1 MHVWVLLQTLRFVQ
15 VPAEENALVVVP
27 ADAAERLGGAAG
39 LLLAEVHVAHALGPG
54 ALPREVGRR
63 EEHRGRCSAGLHG
76 LAHGLQSHP
85 EEPPLRLLLPNVH
98 RAMLDLLKDRLP
110 PEDVALSSPP
120 GKTFRLLHA
129 GLDVRVRRERLGDG
143 VGEERVELL
152 GEEHVGV

>member
-1 MHVWVLLQTLRFVQ
+1 MQTLRFVQ

-27 ADAAERLGGAAG
+27 ADVAERLGGAAG

-63 EEHRGRCSAGLHG
+63 EEHRGRCSAVLRG
-76 LAHGLQSHP
+76 LAHALQSHP

-110 PEDVALSSPP
+110 QKMLPSLAHP
-120 GKTFRLLHA
+120 G
-129 GLDVRVRRERLGDG
+129 
-143 VGEERVELL
+143 
-152 GEEHVGV
+152 